1 MFPLRA
7 ASRSVAMTASNR
19 LALVPVAQ
27 DIALTVIFEDD
38 ALIVIDKPVGL
49 VVQFGYKAGRV
60 VVSTLGLIEHM
71 AADPVATI
79 MLNDLIEYCFT
90 DFIPETGLP

>member
-1 MFPLRA
+1 
-7 ASRSVAMTASNR
+7 
-19 LALVPVAQ
+19 LVPG
-27 DIALTVIFEDD
+27 E
-38 ALIVIDKPVGL
+38 PVGL

-60 VVSTLGLIEHM
+60 VVSTLGLIEHI

-90 DFIPETGLP
+90 DFIPETRLP